1 MSLVH
6 HLGAGIACLLA
17 GACAGDVCTEAE
29 QTAAV
34 GNCLADPPADSA
46 CTAEEVTVASAAAV
60 AEEEAEGI
68 SEGISDDCLA
78 CVLART
84 LRKGVQNVT
93 TSDVELCG
101 PPAVVTDAKVSSA
114 FATGACLT
122 ALVATAVAM

>member
-1 MSLVH
+1 M
-6 HLGAGIACLLA
+6 
-17 GACAGDVCTEAE
+17 
-29 QTAAV
+29 
-34 GNCLADPPADSA
+34 
-46 CTAEEVTVASAAAV
+46 ASAAAV

-93 TSDVELCG
+93 TSDIELCG
-101 PPAVVTDAKVSSA
+101 PPAADAAKASSA